1 MCLNYLRVNEVVPS
15 VGEVWKPPPALFFK
29 LNFDAAVFLENQRI
43 GFGAIIQ
50 NDKGEVMA
58 AMAAV
63 GPPVSSSEEAK
74 LLACRKAVEFATDA
88 GFPELVTEGDNSNV
102 MRAISSSMA
111 DLSLLGN
118 VVDDVHHLVFG
129 LNCVNFSYTTRGGN
143 KVAHALAQYAK
154 NISEDVF
161 CMEDS
166 PPLAI
171 NALYH
176 DSLLI

>member
-1 MCLNYLRVNEVVPS
+1 
-15 VGEVWKPPPALFFK
+15 
-29 LNFDAAVFLENQRI
+29 
-43 GFGAIIQ
+43 
-50 NDKGEVMA
+50 MA